1 MSFATSVRK
10 AIIDFPNPFVVAE
23 HLVIA
28 VAVTLVSAIPE
39 LTEIHKNLLDY
50 DTKISEA
57 SAERKKNARERINK
71 LEKIERDTAI
81 HEAQMAES
89 KAAII
94 KQKEASLRDKRVT
107 ESQSKS
113 DVNVILEQ
121 EKGKL
126 KTVHAGEQQQFELA
140 HQEARDALEQQETSH
155 KTTQFSNLRAH
166 LETMTQLTTLLKTES
181 DVVEQKAGLNEVAR
195 LASKQSIMKLETAM
209 GKVKAANLALQKA
222 LDSYETT
229 VAKGDMDIDKEKA
242 ISKALITSLRAERN
256 LETHIETTDI
266 QHKSTLRQ
274 ALMED
279 VAAKNTA
286 LDDTLHKY
294 SKQTLEKLSELI
306 QAKISTDQEAISDLT
321 EPEDIGECQAHLET
335 LATML
340 DQVNKISLAKPDE
353 DTHTSVCK

>member
-10 AIIDFPNPFVVAE
+10 AIINFPNPFVVAE
-23 HLVIA
+23 HLAIA
-28 VAVTLVSAIPE
+28 VAVTFVSAIPE
-39 LTEIHKNLLDY
+39 LTETHKSLLEY

-57 SAERKKNARERINK
+57 TAIRKENARERIIK
-71 LEKIERDTAI
+71 LEEIEK
-81 HEAQMAES
+81 
-89 KAAII
+89 KAAAHQAKMAGQEADII

-107 ESQSKS
+107 ESQTKS
-113 DVNVILEQ
+113 DVKVIHEQ
-121 EKGKL
+121 GKGKL
-126 KTVHAGEQQQFELA
+126 EVVKAGEIQQVELA
-140 HQEARDALEQQETSH
+140 HQDTRDTLEQQ
-155 KTTQFSNLRAH
+155 KTTHKKTHFIH
-166 LETMTQLTTLLKTES
+166 LQTHLDTMTQLTKALETAS
-181 DVVEQKAGLNEVAR
+181 DTAKAKAGLNEAATR
-195 LASKQSIMKLETAM
+195 ASMQSIMKLETAM

-229 VAKGDMDIDKEKA
+229 VAKGDMDIDKENA
-242 ISKALITSLRAERN
+242 ISKALITSLRAERS

-279 VAAKNTA
+279 VAAKNIA

-306 QAKISTDQEAISDLT
+306 QAEISEDQEKISGFTDPA
-321 EPEDIGECQAHLET
+321 DIEECQSHLET

-340 DQVNKISLAKPDE
+340 EQVNKISLAKPDE
-353 DTHTSVCK
+353 DTHTASFN